1 MKVYILWVRHCE
13 SCANVVN
20 FSKFKNRWLTDMK
33 QGLEIA
39 PNCTIIGLIQSFM
52 FGYILLPEFLKLY
65 PQFKKI
71 DYYCSFLKRTMITNK
86 LISHGLK
93 KSGNKI
99 KTSKSIGRLCN
110 ITERRSFYEKVV
122 RKEFNRVSLKTSNK
136 HVKEVNRKYKRT
148 GKRITKRIR
157 KRTKNCIENNHETF
171 IEETLPLLDPKS
183 LNVIV
188 CHGEILK
195 KIFGR
200 KKLKNVD
207 SILAEYDTEKNSYKE
222 LNKIMNVTDL
232 SDDTNSYKR
241 INDER
246 FYLHYKGKN
255 INVKSD
261 ISLDEFE
268 KHVKGLK
275 INFKKKDNEIT
286 CEK

>member
-1 MKVYILWVRHCE
+1 MKVYILWIRHCE
-13 SCANVVN
+13 SCANVIVH
-20 FSKFKNRWLTDMK
+20 SKYKKRWLTDRK
-33 QGLEIA
+33 QGFEIF

-71 DYYCSFLKRTMITNK
+71 DYYCTLLKRTMITNK

-99 KTSKSIGRLCN
+99 KTSNKIGRLCN
-110 ITERRSFYEKVV
+110 ITERRSFYEKVM

-136 HVKEVNRKYKRT
+136 HVKEINRKYKST

-157 KRTKNCIENNHETF
+157 KRTTNCIENNHKTF
-171 IEETLPLLDPKS
+171 IEETVPLLDPKS

-207 SILAEYDTEKNSYKE
+207 SILAEYDTEKNNYKE
-222 LNKIMNVTDL
+222 LDKIMNTTNL

-241 INDER
+241 IKDDR

-255 INVKSD
+255 LNVKSD

-268 KHVKGLK
+268 KKVKGLK
-275 INFKKKDNEIT
+275 INFKKRDNEIT